1 MAKQRV
7 TITRTTRTRYQK
19 SNNKGTVTKSSPAGK
34 TSVGSGSKGNP
45 NRCPTCGRYT

>member
-7 TITRTTRTRYQK
+7 TITRTTRYQK

-34 TSVGSGSKGNP
+34 TSVGSGSKGNH